1 VPVRP
6 ARARPPRRAEEP
18 AMLPRLTACFVLF
31 SAAMAVPG
39 FAQAAAGKSATASV
53 PTAAPATPTTPTTAS
68 APASTRPD
76 DRAAY
81 DPSGR
86 RDPFVSLL
94 QIGDTKLPVGGRP
107 RGVKG
112 LLVSELSLRGVL
124 RSRGQL
130 VAIVQAPDNK
140 TYTVHPGDTLF
151 DGTVKVVAQDAVI
164 FVQRVDDPLSPVKQ
178 REIRKTLRV
187 TEENR

>member
-1 VPVRP
+1 
-6 ARARPPRRAEEP
+6 
-18 AMLPRLTACFVLF
+18 MSLKLTACVVLV
-31 SAAMAVPG
+31 SASFTAPG
-39 FAQAAAGKSATASV
+39 FAQAASKGAA
-53 PTAAPATPTTPTTAS
+53 PTAVASTPTAESSPV
-68 APASTRPD
+68 RPD

-94 QIGDTKLPVGGRP
+94 QVGETKLPPAGGRP

-124 RSRGQL
+124 RSKGQL

-140 TYTVHPGDTLF
+140 TYTVHSGDALF
-151 DGTVKVVAQDAVI
+151 DGTVKVVAQEAVI

-187 TEENR
+187 SEENR

>member
-1 VPVRP
+1 
-6 ARARPPRRAEEP
+6 
-18 AMLPRLTACFVLF
+18 MMSRLTACVVLL
-31 SAAMAVPG
+31 SASLATPG
-39 FAQAAAGKSATASV
+39 FAQAAASKGSSV
-53 PTAAPATPTTPTTAS
+53 PVPTPAPAS
-68 APASTRPD
+68 APAVQPPAPGSAAGRPD

-94 QIGDTKLPVGGRP
+94 QIGETKLPVAGRP

-124 RSRGQL
+124 RSKGQL

-140 TYTVHPGDTLF
+140 TYTVHPGDALF

-187 TEENR
+187 SEENR

>member
-1 VPVRP
+1 
-6 ARARPPRRAEEP
+6 
-18 AMLPRLTACFVLF
+18 MLPRLTACVVLF
-31 SAAMAVPG
+31 SAVMAVPG
-39 FAQAAAGKSATASV
+39 FAQAASKGTPSSAPTTTPTATTPKG
-53 PTAAPATPTTPTTAS
+53 PTAAPASAAAAS
-68 APASTRPD
+68 ASRPD

-94 QIGDTKLPVGGRP
+94 QVGDAKLPVGGRP

-140 TYTVHPGDTLF
+140 TYTVHPGDTLY
-151 DGTVKVVAQDAVI
+151 DGTVKVVAQDAVV

-187 TEENR
+187 SEENR

>member
-1 VPVRP
+1 
-6 ARARPPRRAEEP
+6 
-18 AMLPRLTACFVLF
+18 MLTRLTACLVLL
-31 SAAMAVPG
+31 SATMAVPG
-39 FAQAAAGKSATASV
+39 FAQAASKGTPSSV
-53 PTAAPATPTTPTTAS
+53 PPPPAATTPAGPAAPSTTAAAAS
-68 APASTRPD
+68 SASRPD

-94 QIGDTKLPVGGRP
+94 QVGDTKLPVGGRP
-107 RGVKG
+107 RGVTG
-112 LLVSELSLRGVL
+112 LLVSEVSLRGVL

-130 VAIVQAPDNK
+130 VAIIQAPDNK
-140 TYTVHPGDTLF
+140 TYTVHPGDALF

-187 TEENR
+187 SEENR